1 MNLDDIRVQIDDID
15 GQLID
20 LFTRRMNA
28 VRDVARYKAEHG
40 LPVLDRSRERAVL
53 MKVSEQAGPELR
65 QYAKILYGALFDVS
79 RSYQRGALGVSSPL
93 TDQIRRALDHT
104 PAAFPARATVACQ
117 GAEGAYSQQAC
128 DRLFQF
134 SNLLYF
140 NSFDAV
146 FSAVE
151 RGMCQYG
158 ILPIENSLAG
168 TVTPVYDLMESHRF
182 HIARCVRQRVD
193 HALLGLPGSRMGEI
207 REVRSHPQ
215 AISQCGDFLQSRP
228 GVVVV
233 ECENTAV
240 AAQAVA
246 QSGRN
251 DVAAIASRSC
261 AELYGLTVLSDSVA
275 NNPNNVTRFICI
287 SKELEI
293 YPGANKVSLRMS
305 LQHRPGS
312 LYEMLSRLAVMG
324 LNLTKLESRPIPGKD
339 FEFRFHFD
347 LEASV
352 AEPEVLGLMGDLAS
366 SVDSFTFLGNYAEV

>member
-128 DRLFQF
+128 DKLFATAD
-134 SNLLYF
+134 LLYF
-140 NSFDAV
+140 RSFEGV

-151 RGMCQYG
+151 GGLCEFG
-158 ILPIENSLAG
+158 VLPIENSSYG
-168 TVTPVYDLMESHRF
+168 SVSEVYDLMRRHKF
-182 HIARCVRQRVD
+182 YI
-193 HALLGLPGSRMGEI
+193 
-207 REVRSHPQ
+207 VRS
-215 AISQCGDFLQSRP
+215 IRLRMMIY
-228 GVVVV
+228 
-233 ECENTAV
+233 
-240 AAQAVA
+240 AAQALGPLIMGAVESSFGLVPCMLVCA
-246 QSGRN
+246 AALALSGASALGIGQGTQTE
-251 DVAAIASRSC
+251 AAH
-261 AELYGLTVLSDSVA
+261 G
-275 NNPNNVTRFICI
+275 
-287 SKELEI
+287 
-293 YPGANKVSLRMS
+293 
-305 LQHRPGS
+305 
-312 LYEMLSRLAVMG
+312 
-324 LNLTKLESRPIPGKD
+324 
-339 FEFRFHFD
+339 
-347 LEASV
+347 
-352 AEPEVLGLMGDLAS
+352 
-366 SVDSFTFLGNYAEV
+366 